1 MTSPPD
7 TAGPQEN
14 DDPSA
19 IDWDDLKE
27 RMREAI
33 RAVIQERADELGL
46 SWNDYLDQRQDD
58 EHRQEK
64 ARVPRPEFTHPY
76 N

>member
-1 MTSPPD
+1 MTSTLD
-7 TAGPQEN
+7 TAGPTKK

-46 SWNDYLDQRQDD
+46 SWNDYLDRLQDVEHD
-58 EHRQEK
+58 ESD
-64 ARVPRPEFTHPY
+64 APAP
-76 N
+76 